1 MKAKLFSAVLLLILA
16 VIPALAAMEA
26 NEVAIVSLLDGG
38 LNITNRDGNQHQAV
52 VNFPVFPGDILST
65 AAEGRA
71 EIQFSN
77 GSLVRLDKDSELLIG
92 TIQAPSLTTRFSITS
107 LALLKGAVYVISNR
121 YDREILQVLTQET
134 AVSFPKNTNVEVF
147 LDPQAGTQVISHW
160 GRPELIYTSEDG
172 LRQLSRQLS
181 GKSAVL
187 LDPENGL
194 QEMVYTEEGDFLA
207 WNRYVDDN
215 FKALHHEK
223 SFLPRKITR
232 NPLLQYWTERW
243 SSSFGEWVYDRLFGY
258 VWKSGMPE
266 DPSRRPFWNA
276 RRVTINDEVYLVPDE
291 PWGWAPANMGTWVFL
306 KKWGWVWIPGTNF
319 SPGSNLFAHWIYCY
333 WSRNNYYSSLFEAGI
348 GGPEVR
354 NALATGEID
363 WDVIP
368 SDVQGVFKK
377 LESSYPH
384 LVKAFMKE
392 QHVSL
397 ETVTLAELPVKSAGT
412 GHGIPEIDSVRAKT
426 QERAEGGITVKSVLA
441 ESDQEAARF
450 PAKAI
455 AKERLEFRHDWN
467 PDAAW
472 AIQNRTR
479 LVYSSDRNSVQA
491 PEKRLD
497 SSSLT
502 VRQRDALNRNTGASH
517 AGGTAGAASAS
528 SSGTASSDS
537 ASGSGSSSKS
547 KD

>member
-16 VIPALAAMEA
+16 VIPALAAQEA

-38 LNITNRDGNQHQAV
+38 LSITNRDGNQHQAV
-52 VNFPVFPGDILST
+52 VNFPVFPGDILRT
-65 AAEGRA
+65 AAEARA
-71 EIQFSN
+71 EIQFNN
-77 GSLVRLDKDSELLIG
+77 GSLLRLDKDSELLIG

-134 AVSFPKNTNVEVF
+134 AVSFPKNTNVEIF

-243 SSSFGEWVYDRLFGY
+243 SSIFGEWVYDRLFGY
-258 VWKSGMPE
+258 VWKSGFPD
-266 DPSRRPFWNA
+266 DPFRRPFWNA
-276 RRVTINDEVYLVPDE
+276 RRVTVNNEVYLVPDE

-319 SPGSNLFAHWIYCY
+319 SSGSNLFAHWIYFY
-333 WSRNNYYSSLFEAGI
+333 WNRSNFYSSYLEAGL
-348 GGPEVR
+348 GGAEVR
-354 NALATGEID
+354 YALATGEID

-368 SDVQGVFKK
+368 SDVQSVFKK

-384 LVKAFMKE
+384 LVRAFMKE
-392 QHVSL
+392 QHESI
-397 ETVTLAELPVKSAGT
+397 ETVTLAELPVKSVKTGT
-412 GHGIPEIDSVRAKT
+412 GIPELDSVRAKV
-426 QERAEGGITVKSVLA
+426 QEGAEGGITVKSVLA
-441 ESDQEAARF
+441 ESGSEAGRL
-450 PAKAI
+450 PAKAM

-472 AIQNRTR
+472 ARQNRTR
-479 LVYSSDRNSVQA
+479 LVYSSERNSVQA

-497 SSSLT
+497 SGSLT
-502 VRQRDALNRNTGASH
+502 ARQRAVLDRNVGTGGS
-517 AGGTAGAASAS
+517 AGSASAS
-528 SSGTASSDS
+528 GSTIAASGS